1 MASSE
6 KELIFHKGR
15 QKEREML
22 CIPVQRLRHLWS
34 PLKILLQALD
44 GIAMWCF
51 FLKLS
56 WAFFAQFFL
65 GLSQVTCWS
74 LISLYLDGGQKWF
87 NFQESI
93 IPIMMWL
100 FTQLHIK
107 RNLTFRIN
115 IIKLVFSTL
124 QCMRKYIWTRIAWCP
139 RKKRTL
145 SSLKILSRVE
155 KG

>member
-1 MASSE
+1 
-6 KELIFHKGR
+6 
-15 QKEREML
+15 
-22 CIPVQRLRHLWS
+22 
-34 PLKILLQALD
+34 
-44 GIAMWCF
+44 
-51 FLKLS
+51 
-56 WAFFAQFFL
+56 
-65 GLSQVTCWS
+65 
-74 LISLYLDGGQKWF
+74 
-87 NFQESI
+87 
-93 IPIMMWL
+93 MMWL